1 MERAVTAAAKD
12 TSVADV
18 LLEFDK
24 SHEEFML
31 AADRV
36 PPERWQPGKTTWKIV
51 DNNSAHPYREHAEQI
66 LAWRTERGI

>member
-1 MERAVTAAAKD
+1 MNDSTPL
-12 TSVADV
+12 ADV

-36 PPERWQPGKTTWKIV
+36 APERWQPGKTTWKIV
-51 DNNSAHPYREHAEQI
+51 DNNSAHHYREHAEQI